1 MSVWQCCGKG
11 ERFRILKVWV
21 RPWVAIF
28 FLFNR
33 NTLKTATV
41 YERGNLRPLFGLT
54 VL

>member
-11 ERFRILKVWV
+11 ERFRILEVWV
-21 RPWVAIF
+21 RPGVAIF

-41 YERGNLRPLFGLT
+41 YEREICLGDLFLI
-54 VL
+54 